1 MKKTIRLHPSEKNI
15 VESHELDYFVVVRR
29 VNSLGATA
37 RWGGLRAYYLCHR
50 VDRIITI
57 VDSSPQF
64 WGSPTQKAINWLNER
79 VGNGVKFI

>member
-1 MKKTIRLHPSEKNI
+1 MKKTVRLHGSERQI
-15 VESHELDYFVVVRR
+15 VESKELDYFIIVRR

-37 RWGGLRAYYLCHR
+37 RWGGLRAYYLCHK
-50 VDRIITI
+50 VDRFITV

-64 WGSPTQKAINWLNER
+64 WGSPTQKAVQWLNDH